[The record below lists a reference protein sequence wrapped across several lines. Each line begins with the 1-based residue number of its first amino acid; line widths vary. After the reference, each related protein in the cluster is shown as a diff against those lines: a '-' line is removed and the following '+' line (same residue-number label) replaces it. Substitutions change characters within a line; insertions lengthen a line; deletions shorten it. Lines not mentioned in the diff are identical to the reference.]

1 MDYFLFF
8 SEHLI
13 KWMNK
18 NEYPIGNG
26 TFVIVLCDNVF
37 TSVNCSCRILH
48 FSRFCGKQKN
58 NQQSESWLDGTISSI
73 EKYRQDYTPVQAD
86 LHHQQARHDGFV
98 V

>member
-1 MDYFLFF
+1 
-8 SEHLI
+8 
-13 KWMNK
+13 MNK

-58 NQQSESWLDGTISSI
+58 NQQTESWLDDTIFSI
-73 EKYRQDYTPVQAD
+73 EKYKQCHTPVEAD
-86 LHHQQARHDGFV
+86 SLLQARHNGSV
-98 V
+98 VHAWVFQEVSD